1 MCNLHNSKDHMQ
13 LLYIMPRG
21 QDVANGNEAVCLH
34 TVESG
39 VCISRI
45 NKIWILMCISDI
57 NNERQRHK

>member
-1 MCNLHNSKDHMQ
+1 MQ